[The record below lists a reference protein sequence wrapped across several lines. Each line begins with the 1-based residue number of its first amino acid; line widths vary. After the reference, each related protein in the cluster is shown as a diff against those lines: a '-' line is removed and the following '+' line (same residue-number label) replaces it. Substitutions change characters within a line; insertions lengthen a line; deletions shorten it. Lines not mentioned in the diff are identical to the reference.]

1 MGKGGSVSI
10 SKPSVG
16 DLLKKGRVNSKSTKN
31 CLVIDLPKAEFVQ
44 LWESLKGWNG
54 AADNVRR
61 IEDNPAGMDTP
72 EG

>member
-1 MGKGGSVSI
+1 MNI
-10 SKPSVG
+10 SKPSVA
-16 DLLKKGRVNSKSTKN
+16 DLLKKGRVSSESTKDS
-31 CLVIDLPKAEFVQ
+31 LVIDLPQEEFAQ

-54 AADNVRR
+54 AADKVRR